1 MNWISGW
8 KKIGIKVKQ
17 ILKKK
22 KKQPKASEDSLWTS
36 CACQNLISK
45 DELYKNFFICP
56 KCSRHQKISPKNRF
70 RIFFDNGEYELL
82 ENPSVP
88 DDMLN
93 FVDTKKYTDRLAAA
107 RKLTKQ
113 KEAMMVATGKLKGIN
128 ITVGA
133 QNFNFIGGSLGT
145 TCGEIFI
152 QAVQHSLDH
161 GNPLIFFVC
170 SGGIRMQ
177 DSSLGLQQM
186 TRMVLALNELKKT
199 DPPIPYIVI
208 LTNPSFGGTFA
219 SIGMLGDIIIA
230 EPKAK
235 CGFAG
240 ARVIEQT
247 IGETLPEG
255 FQTAE
260 YIKDKCGGIDLVVSR
275 KDLRDT
281 IGNLITV
288 LLKKNKVT
296 SIEATNENQ
305 EDPQQITSAAS

>member
-8 KKIGIKVKQ
+8 KKIGVRVKQ
-17 ILKKK
+17 II
-22 KKQPKASEDSLWTS
+22 KKQPKTSEASFWTTCVCS
-36 CACQNLISK
+36 NLISK
-45 DELYKNFFICP
+45 DDLLKNFFTCP
-56 KCSRHQKISPKNRF
+56 KCEAHQKISCEDRF
-70 RIFFDNGEYELL
+70 RIFFDNGEYEVLKT
-82 ENPSVP
+82 PSGP

-113 KEAMMVATGKLKGIN
+113 EEAMMVATGKLKGIN

-133 QNFNFIGGSLGT
+133 QNFSFIGGSIGVSS
-145 TCGEIFI
+145 GETFI

-161 GNPLIFFVC
+161 GNPLIYYIC

-177 DSSLGLQQM
+177 DSNLGLQQM
-186 TRMVLALNELKKT
+186 ARMVVALNELKKA
-199 DPPIPYIVI
+199 DPPIPYFVI

-255 FQTAE
+255 FQTAV
-260 YIKDKCGGIDLVVSR
+260 YIKDHGGIDLVVSR

-281 IGNLITV
+281 IGNLITI

-296 SIEATNENQ
+296 SLEATNENQ
-305 EDPQQITSAAS
+305 EDPQSIASTAS

>member
-8 KKIGIKVKQ
+8 KKIGVKVKQ
-17 ILKKK
+17 II
-22 KKQPKASEDSLWTS
+22 KKQPKTSEDNFWTT
-36 CACQNLISK
+36 CICQNLISK
-45 DELYKNFFICP
+45 DDLCKNFFICP
-56 KCSRHQKISPKNRF
+56 KCEAHQKISCEDRF
-70 RIFFDNGEYELL
+70 RIFFDNGEYEVLKT
-82 ENPSVP
+82 PSGP

-113 KEAMMVATGKLKGIN
+113 EEAMMVATGKLKGIN

-133 QNFNFIGGSLGT
+133 QNFSFIGGSIGVSS
-145 TCGEIFI
+145 GETFI

-161 GNPLIFFVC
+161 GNPLIYYIC

-177 DSSLGLQQM
+177 DSNLGLQQM
-186 TRMVLALNELKKT
+186 ARMVLALNELKKT
-199 DPPIPYIVI
+199 LPYIVI
-208 LTNPSFGGTFA
+208 LTNPSFGGVTA

-260 YIKDKCGGIDLVVSR
+260 YIKDHGGIDFVVSR
-275 KDLRDT
+275 KYLRDT
-281 IGNLITV
+281 IGNLITI

-296 SIEATNENQ
+296 SLEATNENQ
-305 EDPQQITSAAS
+305 EDPQPIASTAS